1 MLELLAP
8 AGNLD
13 AVIAAVQNGADAVY
27 MGFGDGF
34 NARRSA
40 DNFTRESFAKAVRY
54 CHIRGCKVYVTLN
67 TLVGDREMDAAA
79 ALKRKVLSIRRNDV
93 QLKPGEHFDA
103 EIIGM
108 NVYNYFPHTYIGTVV
123 DVLSYPAHKLYK
135 VKGEEKTYLIPAVK
149 DIFITNVDEEAREI
163 SVHMIEGLETD
174 ED

>member
-40 DNFTRESFAKAVRY
+40 DNFTQESFAKAVRY

-67 TLVGDREMDAAA
+67 TPCGRMP
-79 ALKRKVLSIRRNDV
+79 RRWRRSRS
-93 QLKPGEHFDA
+93 P
-103 EIIGM
+103 
-108 NVYNYFPHTYIGTVV
+108 
-123 DVLSYPAHKLYK
+123 YPA
-135 VKGEEKTYLIPAVK
+135 
-149 DIFITNVDEEAREI
+149 
-163 SVHMIEGLETD
+163 SS
-174 ED
+174 